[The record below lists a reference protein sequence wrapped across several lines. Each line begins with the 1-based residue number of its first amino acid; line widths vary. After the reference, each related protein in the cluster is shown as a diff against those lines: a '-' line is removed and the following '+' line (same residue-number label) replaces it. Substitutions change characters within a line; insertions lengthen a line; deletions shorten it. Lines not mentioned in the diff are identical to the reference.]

1 MEMAEK
7 HSERLLKKERRRMED
22 RDEDRT
28 VDRSKTKPLLSFVA
42 SILMYNTIRE
52 F

>member
-1 MEMAEK
+1 
-7 HSERLLKKERRRMED
+7 MED
-22 RDEDRT
+22 RDEERT

-42 SILMYNTIRE
+42 SILKYDTIRE